1 MAAFSMKSMS
11 DFDFWSVCTTGEI
24 SDVTQAAGSKSIL
37 ALNPWSR
44 SSRYGLLFIHRNRIV
59 SSLLIYRTNFVI
71 LLILLQHKNATEKVS
86 HGPQNTKILS
96 PIPLFYRCFT
106 ERFSLSL
113 YTALTLSQPDPHT
126 TESGSGFVLL
136 YWCCSAHHVNHLRRT
151 IKNKMFISTVLFSA
165 YY

>member
-37 ALNPWSR
+37 ALNLWSR

-59 SSLLIYRTNFVI
+59 YSLLIYRTNFVI

-86 HGPQNTKILS
+86 HGPQNTLQFS
-96 PIPLFYRCFT
+96 PPFPFSLAVLRSG
-106 ERFSLSL
+106 SLSL